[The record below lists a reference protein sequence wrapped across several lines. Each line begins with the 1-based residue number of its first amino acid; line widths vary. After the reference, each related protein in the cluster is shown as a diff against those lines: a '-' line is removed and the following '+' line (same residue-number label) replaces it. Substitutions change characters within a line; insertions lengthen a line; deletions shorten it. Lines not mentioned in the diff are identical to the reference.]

1 MDNENAPI
9 KKTAFNSGLII
20 GGLLLIIVAAMYATG
35 ALLEGVQWPMYI
47 YYLVYPVLIGY
58 TVHAYRK
65 ANGGFLSLG
74 QAIKVGVTAAVIGG
88 VVYFIYNM
96 IFVTFIEPDYAAQ
109 MMEVARAN
117 MFEQNPNMTEEQA
130 DMAIS
135 IMEKFSNPFL
145 GGAFWIV
152 MSAFFGFI
160 YSLLSGLIFKR
171 ERPLH

>member
-9 KKTAFNSGLII
+9 KKTALNSGLII

-47 YYLVYPVLIGY
+47 YYLLYPLLIGY

-65 ANGGFLSLG
+65 ANGGFLSLK
-74 QAIKVGVTAAVIGG
+74 QALKVGVTAAVIGG
-88 VVYFIYNM
+88 LIYFVYNLL
-96 IFVTFIEPDYAAQ
+96 FVTVIEPDYAEQ
-109 MMEVARAN
+109 MLEVARAN
-117 MFEQNPNMTEEQA
+117 MYEQNPNMTEEQA

-145 GGAFWIV
+145 AGAFWII

-160 YSLLSGLIFKR
+160 YSLISGLIFKR